1 MGSRTRSASATG
13 VRARLHPTAA
23 AAVWQGLVGPLGPGS
38 SALVLGT
45 AGLVATAVAARTRHD
60 GAWPAAVMAV
70 VAFDLAGGLVAFQ
83 FPATRDSYAHSSRI
97 ARLGFAAAHVQAFAV
112 PLVSQGTWASAARR
126 YLSAMGA
133 SALLESALPDSP
145 KRRVA
150 GQALA
155 LALSAAD
162 VVLASGEKQRWLGP
176 VILLKVV
183 GGHASIPHP
192 R

>member
-23 AAVWQGLVGPLGPGS
+23 AAVWQGLDGPLGPGS

-83 FPATRDSYAHSSRI
+83 VPAPVTRTPIPPGSRD
-97 ARLGFAAAHVQAFAV
+97 G
-112 PLVSQGTWASAARR
+112 VSQLPMCRR
-126 YLSAMGA
+126 
-133 SALLESALPDSP
+133 SP
-145 KRRVA
+145 C
-150 GQALA
+150 
-155 LALSAAD
+155 
-162 VVLASGEKQRWLGP
+162 RW
-176 VILLKVV
+176 
-183 GGHASIPHP
+183 
-192 R
+192 